1 MDCCSRIVTC
11 NVNTLYQVG
20 KLDNLKKEAER
31 MKLEVVGVSEVRWMV
46 SGQIISGGWTLYYSG
61 RERET

>member
-1 MDCCSRIVTC
+1 M
-11 NVNTLYQVG
+11 G

-31 MKLEVVGVSEVRWMV
+31 MQLEVVGVSEVRWMV